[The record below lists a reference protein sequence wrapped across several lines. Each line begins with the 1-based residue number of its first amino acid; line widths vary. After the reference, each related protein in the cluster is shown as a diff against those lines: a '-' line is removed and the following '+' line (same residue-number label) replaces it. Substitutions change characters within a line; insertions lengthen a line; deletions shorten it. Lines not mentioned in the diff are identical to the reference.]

1 MNGKSQKSYFSVLV
15 KGGDKWDEVWKK
27 NTTSSI
33 DRELCISYALH
44 CYKLL
49 KNLFA

>member
-1 MNGKSQKSYFSVLV
+1 MNGKSQKVNFSVLV

-33 DRELCISYALH
+33 DRELWISCALQ
-44 CYKLL
+44 CYTEK
-49 KNLFA
+49 